1 MSWKIK
7 WYKTSEEQNKVK
19 IMKRQRNTTEMKK
32 QTINTQVQ
40 VNEEE
45 IGIVSEK

>member
-1 MSWKIK
+1 
-7 WYKTSEEQNKVK
+7 
-19 IMKRQRNTTEMKK
+19 MKKQRNTTEMKK